1 MEDEIISLGMKTIKE
16 KSEIFGDD
24 AGAFRVSDAW
34 MIFTN
39 DMLVW
44 STDVVKEMSY
54 EDVGFKVVTMN
65 VSDISAMGGKPMF
78 FAFSIGLPEHDKK
91 VEKGIFEGIQAG
103 LKEYGMKL
111 ISADTNFSKEL
122 VIDGIAIGTSKKL
135 LLRRN
140 ARVGELVCVTG
151 DLGRP
156 LSALLISLKN
166 FRVEEDDRERIFEKL
181 IRARARVE
189 EGQKLTEFSECGI
202 DISDGL
208 VRELKALSQA
218 SKVGMVIK
226 AENLPIS
233 EEVKN
238 FCEINGLDQ
247 YLVAMNS
254 GEEFELVFTVKKDR
268 VDEINF
274 DFTVIGEVIEEKGV
288 FFERNGKIEKP
299 RDLSWRHFETSIL

>member
-1 MEDEIISLGMKTIKE
+1 MEDEIIELGMRTIKE

-24 AGAFRVSDAW
+24 AGAFRIFGTW

-39 DMLVW
+39 DMLVG
-44 STDVVKEMSY
+44 SSDVVREMSY

-91 VEKGIFEGIQAG
+91 LEKEIFEGIQAG

-111 ISADTNFSKEL
+111 ISADTNSSKEL

-140 ARVGELVCVTG
+140 AKVGELVCVTG
-151 DLGRP
+151 ELGRP

-166 FRVEEDDRERIFEKL
+166 FKVEEDDREKIFEKL

-208 VRELKALSQA
+208 IKELKAISQA
-218 SKVGMVIK
+218 SNVGMVIK
-226 AENLPIS
+226 PENLPIV
-233 EEVKN
+233 EEVRD
-238 FCEINGLDQ
+238 FCKINGLDQ
-247 YLVAMNS
+247 HLVAMNS
-254 GEEFELVFTVKKDR
+254 GEEFELVFTVKKER
-268 VDEINF
+268 VDEIDF
-274 DFTVIGEVIEEKGV
+274 DFTVIGEVVREKGV
-288 FFERNGKIEKP
+288 FVERDGKIEKP
-299 RDLSWRHFETSIL
+299 KDLSWRHFESSIL